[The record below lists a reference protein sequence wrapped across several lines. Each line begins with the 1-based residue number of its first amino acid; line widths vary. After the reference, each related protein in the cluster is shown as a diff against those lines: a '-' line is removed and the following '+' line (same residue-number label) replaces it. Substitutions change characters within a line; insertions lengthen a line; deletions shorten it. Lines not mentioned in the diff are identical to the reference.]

1 MGKKQLLVGVLC
13 ALVFAGL
20 TASSALAGEVTG
32 GKNPK
37 DTPIGAAPDNDPH
50 AASIC
55 SFSGQNDDPAE
66 PGAGGRTQSWGQD
79 VKKEVQAGNP
89 PPGGFPG
96 VACNG
101 HSGFFAGG

>member
-66 PGAGGRTQSWGQD
+66 PGAGGRTQSR
-79 VKKEVQAGNP
+79 QAIRPLADSLVSRATGI
-89 PPGGFPG
+89 
-96 VACNG
+96 AA
-101 HSGFFAGG
+101 SSRAASTTLA